1 MPESLSVA
9 FNALLDE
16 LTHDPRVV
24 GQAYGPNTPARLAT
38 FGLGGRG
45 IVLFT
50 VHDEPTRHVLLV
62 QITF

>member
-9 FNALLDE
+9 FGALLDE
-16 LTHDPRVV
+16 LAEDPWVV
-24 GQAYGPNTPARLAT
+24 GRAYGPSTPARLAT

-45 IVLFT
+45 ILLFT

-62 QITF
+62 QIAF